1 MYSISEVRQSVYEL
15 GRGLRRPEDLALRWR
30 DRQNQKAPAPLIF
43 PVLLL
48 NAILGIAVYGLTMHM
63 HQGPLGMLRGAFF
76 APLAAGTGWTLAL
89 PALYIINSSL
99 GSRLDFSTT
108 LLAALATVS
117 FGSLAMLASVP
128 VTWFFGLMLPY
139 AAVRL
144 LVNFAV
150 FTGVGICMTDV
161 FVRVMRA
168 LEPERT
174 GVFAYLWL
182 ALVGVIGGEFFLLLG
197 VFNL

>member
-1 MYSISEVRQSVYEL
+1 MYSMAELRQSVYEL

-30 DRQNQKAPAPLIF
+30 DRSSRTPPSTSIF
-43 PVLLL
+43 PVLLA
-48 NAILGIAVYGLTMHM
+48 NAIVGLGVYGLMMHM
-63 HQGPLGMLRGAFF
+63 HQGPVGMLRGAVF
-76 APLAAGTGWTLAL
+76 APLAAGTGWLL
-89 PALYIINSSL
+89 ALYIINSSL

-128 VTWFFGLMLPY
+128 INWFFGLAMPIGW
-139 AAVRL
+139 VRW
-144 LVNFAV
+144 LVNAAV
-150 FTGVGICMTDV
+150 FTGVSICMTDV

-168 LEPERT
+168 LEPERK
-174 GVFAYLWL
+174 GAFAYLWL

>member
-1 MYSISEVRQSVYEL
+1 MYSISELRQSVYEL
-15 GRGLRRPEDLALRWR
+15 GRGLRRPEDLVLRWR
-30 DRQNQKAPAPLIF
+30 DRATRSAPPMLIF

-48 NAILGIAVYGLTMHM
+48 GAILGLAVYGLTMHM
-63 HQGPLGMLRGAFF
+63 HQGVLGMLRGAFF

-139 AAVRL
+139 QDLRI
-144 LVNFAV
+144 LVNFVV

-168 LEPERT
+168 LDPERQSR
-174 GVFAYLWL
+174 FAYLWL
-182 ALVGVIGGEFFLLLG
+182 GLVGTIGGEFFLLLG